1 MTLRVIRTP
10 MSSSDE
16 AGILPASQKRIE
28 ERRVPCVTRGNGPE
42 LLELGEGV
50 LDEVAP
56 AVYVAV
62 EVDGGPPVGLGRDHR
77 GGTAIVKVRPEPVRI
92 ERFVAEQ
99 SPEGDARDQRPHADT
114 VVVLA
119 GQQDETHQVA
129 EGVDKGDDLGRQ
141 TAARAANRLVPGPP
155 FAPLA
160 FWWAVTMMPSTRAY
174 SKSGSSDRHSKT
186 RPKTPPVTQRR
197 KRWKTLFQWPKSL
210 GRSRQGT
217 PVRTPHS
224 TASRNSRLSLAV
236 APGSEALPGS
246 SGAIFSQTA
255 SPTMNRDLSSTAPT
269 PPKRHLKHDPPAG
282 GILNVNR
289 P

>member
-1 MTLRVIRTP
+1 M
-10 MSSSDE
+10 
-16 AGILPASQKRIE
+16 
-28 ERRVPCVTRGNGPE
+28 
-42 LLELGEGV
+42 
-50 LDEVAP
+50 AP
-56 AVYVAV
+56 AVHVAV
-62 EVDGGPPVGLGRDHR
+62 EADDGSPVGLGRDHR
-77 GGTAIVKVRPEPVRI
+77 DGTAIVKVRPEPVRV

-99 SPEGDARDQRPHADT
+99 SPEGDTLHQRPHADG

-119 GQQDETHQVA
+119 GQQDEARQVA
-129 EGVDKGDDLGRQ
+129 EGVEKGDDLGRQ
-141 TAARAANRLVPGPP
+141 AAARAADRLVPGPP

-160 FWWAVTMMPSTRAY
+160 FWWAVTMVPSTRAY
-174 SKSGSSDRHSKT
+174 SKSGSSDRPSKT
-186 RPKTPPVTQRR
+186 RAKTPPFTQRR

-217 PVRTPHS
+217 PVRTRHS

-236 APGSEALPGS
+236 APGSEALPGN

-255 SPTMNRDLSSTAPT
+255 SPPMNRDVSSIAPT
-269 PPKRHLKHDPPAG
+269 PPKRRLKHDPPAG

>member
-1 MTLRVIRTP
+1 
-10 MSSSDE
+10 MSRPR
-16 AGILPASQKRIE
+16 AAAAVQ
-28 ERRVPCVTRGNGPE
+28 
-42 LLELGEGV
+42 LGEGV

-56 AVYVAV
+56 AVHVAV
-62 EVDGGPPVGLGRDHR
+62 EVEGGSPVSLGRDHR

-99 SPEGDARDQRPHADT
+99 SPEGDALDQRPHADT

-119 GQQDETHQVA
+119 GQQDEARQVTK
-129 EGVDKGDDLGRQ
+129 GIDKGDDLGRQ
-141 TAARAANRLVPGPP
+141 TATRAAHGLVPGPP

-160 FWWAVTMMPSTRAY
+160 FWWAVTMVPSTRAY

-186 RPKTPPVTQRR
+186 RAKTPPFTQRR

-210 GRSRQGT
+210 GRARQGT
-217 PVRTPHS
+217 PVRTRHS

-236 APGSEALPGS
+236 APGSETLPGS

-255 SPTMNRDLSSTAPT
+255 SPTMTQGVGR
-269 PPKRHLKHDPPAG
+269 RG
-282 GILNVNR
+282 
-289 P
+289 